1 MRVISGTARGKK
13 LNTLSGLNT
22 RPTLDRVKE
31 AVFSIIQ
38 FELEDKEVLDLFSG
52 SGALAIEALSRGAK
66 SAVLCDN
73 SREAI
78 RIIRQ
83 NIEETKLESK
93 VEIINKDYVDA
104 LKKLSKQNRK
114 FDIIFLDPPYKSDFA
129 IKAIK
134 YILENSMITED
145 GTIIFETDDKNKEKD
160 DIADDYDYDLITKE
174 ELELMFNI

>member
-38 FELEDKEVLDLFSG
+38 FELEDKEILDLFSG
-52 SGALAIEALSRGAK
+52 SGALAIESLSRGAK

-93 VEIINKDYVDA
+93 VEIINKDYIDA
-104 LKKLSKQNRK
+104 LLKYGDFDFVAKAFKIYNITDTRFELIRKLYHY
-114 FDIIFLDPPYKSDFA
+114 F
-129 IKAIK
+129 
-134 YILENSMITED
+134 
-145 GTIIFETDDKNKEKD
+145 
-160 DIADDYDYDLITKE
+160 YD
-174 ELELMFNI
+174 